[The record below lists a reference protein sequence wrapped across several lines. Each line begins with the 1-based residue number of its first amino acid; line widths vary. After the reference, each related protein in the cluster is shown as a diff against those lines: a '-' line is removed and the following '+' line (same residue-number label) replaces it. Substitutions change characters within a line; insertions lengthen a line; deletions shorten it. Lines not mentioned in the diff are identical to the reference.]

1 MLKELNEWYE
11 ENGFGAN
18 VTVLEDRLNLFK
30 NNFTEVDIRKEIE
43 NRRNLAKIIRNG
55 RDMGYL
61 FHNKH
66 YDFNYQQ
73 NFVLNP
79 PVVLTKVNN

>member
-1 MLKELNEWYE
+1 M
-11 ENGFGAN
+11 ENTN
-18 VTVLEDRLNLFK
+18 ITVVAVLPHTHLQG
-30 NNFTEVDIRKEIE
+30 KEIWT
-43 NRRNLAKIIRNG
+43 KIIRNG
-55 RDMGYL
+55 KDMGYL